1 MCAAGILA
9 LSNTSTAAR
18 HVVDDMVYCAQRR
31 ECIAP
36 TTATQLNH
44 RFEQAALSI
53 ALATRNIRCHN
64 SWKFYA
70 YLDGPE
76 DVGKEE
82 TSDVT
87 NGFGRENPIW
97 ISRRCRQPYRHAP
110 LLSVH

>member
-1 MCAAGILA
+1 MFCA
-9 LSNTSTAAR
+9 S
-18 HVVDDMVYCAQRR
+18 RR

-36 TTATQLNH
+36 STATQLNH

-53 ALATRNIRCHN
+53 ALATRNIRCQN

-70 YLDGPE
+70 YLEGPE

-82 TSDVT
+82 PADVA
-87 NGFGRENPIW
+87 NGFGREKPFW

-110 LLSVH
+110 LLAAH